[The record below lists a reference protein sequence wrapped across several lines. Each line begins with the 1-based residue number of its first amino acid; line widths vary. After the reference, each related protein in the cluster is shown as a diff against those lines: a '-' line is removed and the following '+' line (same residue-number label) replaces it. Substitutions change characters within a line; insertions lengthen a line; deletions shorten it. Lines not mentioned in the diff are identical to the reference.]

1 MIGTRFCALRAH
13 GVREV
18 RFFMNQFILLI
29 LTVQVSNKS
38 FLSGLCSDQN
48 TFLCAAGARRAQ
60 SGIFFHGSI
69 SFAETVPTRYRTP
82 VGGVWKFV
90 WFRRQGCRQGGR
102 DPDRENGH
110 YENIYIDNLIWNE
123 NSGPKQQQNSTSI
136 KKIYKKGWF
145 QHFDLK
151 INLNLFWYRFWNR
164 NCNFSISKKKS
175 ETLSSYKNYQ
185 KKIL

>member
-1 MIGTRFCALRAH
+1 M
-13 GVREV
+13 VRSSKKS
-18 RFFMNQFILLI
+18 FWGSLC
-29 LTVQVSNKS
+29 TVQ
-38 FLSGLCSDQN
+38 N
-48 TFLCAAGARRAQ
+48 TSETTAGARRAR

-82 VGGVWKFV
+82 VGGFWKFV
-90 WFRRQGCRQGGR
+90 WFRRQAGR

-164 NCNFSISKKKS
+164 NCNFSIS
-175 ETLSSYKNYQ
+175 L
-185 KKIL
+185 KKIRNSLIL